1 MVLSQSLVA
10 AVCAF
15 SQHLLAV
22 LNQVKSLISSKHSH
36 AITAALLSF
45 LPPLSVLRRRQGAG
59 LGRLGPPGPSGGPGG
74 RSALAG
80 ADRQRRAALALPVA
94 AVPESGEQ
102 LQNS

>member
-59 LGRLGPPGPSGGPGG
+59 LGPPGPSGGPGG